1 MSEPHNPITVIIVDD
16 HAVVRQGLIAFLQTQ
31 DDIEVIGEAENGV
44 QLLELLPHSVPDVLL
59 MDLIMPDMDGVEA
72 TRRVKTISPHTQ
84 VIIFTS
90 YYRDEHIFPA
100 VRAGALS
107 YILKDSKPDELAD
120 AIRKASRG
128 EAVLHPRVAARLIQ
142 EVQGTRRET
151 LNPFSELS
159 DREMEILRLIAGGIS
174 NREIAETLF
183 ISEKTVKSHVSNILS
198 KLHLADRTQA
208 AVYAWSQ
215 GIVRRDE

>member
-1 MSEPHNPITVIIVDD
+1 MGESHNPITVIIVDD

-72 TRRVKTISPHTQ
+72 TRRVKIISPHTQ

-90 YYRDEHIFPA
+90 YYKDEHIFPA

-107 YILKDSKPDELAD
+107 YILKDSKPEDLVD
-120 AIRKASRG
+120 TIRKASRG
-128 EAVLHPRVAARLIQ
+128 ETVLHPRVAARLVQ
-142 EVQGTRRET
+142 EVQGARRET

-159 DREMEILRLIAGGIS
+159 DREMEILRLIASGIS
-174 NREIAETLF
+174 NREIADTLF

-208 AVYAWSQ
+208 AVYAWNQ

>member
-1 MSEPHNPITVIIVDD
+1 MREPHNPITVIIVDD

-31 DDIEVIGEAENGV
+31 EDIEVIGEAENGI

-90 YYRDEHIFPA
+90 YYKDEHIFPA

-107 YILKDSKPDELAD
+107 YILKDSKPEELAD
-120 AIRKASRG
+120 TIRKAARG
-128 EAVLHPRVAARLIQ
+128 EAVLHPRVAARLVQ
-142 EVQGTRRET
+142 EVQGARSET

-159 DREMEILRLIAGGIS
+159 DREMEILRLIASGIS

-215 GIVRRDE
+215 GIVRRDD

>member
-1 MSEPHNPITVIIVDD
+1 MDKTANPITVIIVDD

-31 DDIEVIGEAENGV
+31 EDIEIIGEAENGA
-44 QLLELLPHSVPDVLL
+44 QLLKLLPHSVPDVLL

-72 TRRVKTISPHTQ
+72 TRRVKVISPHTQ

-90 YYRDEHIFPA
+90 YYKDEHIFPA

-107 YILKDSKPDELAD
+107 YILKDTKPAELVD

-128 EAVLHPRVAARLIQ
+128 EAVLHPRVAARLVQ
-142 EVQGTRRET
+142 EVQGIRSEN

-159 DREMEILRLIAGGIS
+159 DREMEILRLIASGIS
-174 NREIAETLF
+174 NREIAEALF

-208 AVYAWSQ
+208 AVYAWKQ